1 MAHVVGAGNFLHE
14 AIAVFPVDHRVNI
27 TVIVP
32 TTLTICHSDTGSGDK
47 GGDARP
53 LNLARRSPPVKTL
66 LSLGAL
72 ALAIAG
78 TTISAKAD
86 CVGRESL
93 HCLVSTA
100 IDPPKQRHEKADDAA
115 PLNHPVVKRAKP
127 QRGDD
132 EKAPAVKPPPAL
144 PPQVTQK

>member
-1 MAHVVGAGNFLHE
+1 M
-14 AIAVFPVDHRVNI
+14 NI

-32 TTLTICHSDTGSGDK
+32 TTLTNCHSDTGSGAIERAK
-47 GGDARP
+47 AGRNAPNRP
-53 LNLARRSPPVKTL
+53 LNLGVRTVKTP

-78 TTISAKAD
+78 TTISAKAE

-93 HCLVSTA
+93 RCLVSTS
-100 IDPPKQRHEKADDAA
+100 IDPPKQNHGKADDAP
-115 PLNHPVVKRAKP
+115 PLNHPVAKRARP
-127 QRGDD
+127 QQDD

>member
-1 MAHVVGAGNFLHE
+1 
-14 AIAVFPVDHRVNI
+14 VNI

-32 TTLTICHSDTGSGDK
+32 TTLTICHSDTGSGAIMCAK
-47 GGDARP
+47 AVTQCPHRP
-53 LNLARRSPPVKTL
+53 LDLAHRNPTVKTP

-78 TTISAKAD
+78 TTISAKAE
-86 CVGRESL
+86 CILGGEL
-93 HCLVSTA
+93 LNCLSTA
-100 IDPPKQRHEKADDAA
+100 INPPKQHHEKADGAA
-115 PLNHPVVKRAKP
+115 PLNHPVAKRAKP
-127 QRGDD
+127 QQGD